1 MTINSLKPMLSELT
15 KIFIIS
21 VSFWSIF
28 LSKLISF
35 EAIFTLLLGLAILV
49 YRRPLREALI
59 LPWQWLFVLVS
70 CFIFL
75 ALAPMVWFLP
85 LGESSLNLVNAR
97 FTALLVFI
105 YIWVMFW
112 QLRPSED
119 VIWWGII
126 GGSFAIIFALGYE
139 LYLLGDFA
147 KLFTHRFGSAATPHV
162 LRFGI
167 YSNLFLVVLLGG
179 FIWAIKKG
187 SLTTLILIFSIFVAL
202 SAVILSNTRSAW
214 AGLIE
219 ALIVWAVFYWLHFK
233 QNKPKNTKKT
243 LIMMLFIAASLMTIV
258 TQFGDRFEK
267 RWDAMVVD
275 FNNYLSGSGTGG
287 SVGLRLVM
295 YEVGIKGFLEN
306 PLTGVG
312 VDNAEQKQQ
321 ELSAPIMQRIYGS
334 PRAFSK
340 THLHNQFIQEAYTR
354 GVLGLLSF
362 VITLGFLLVFFGKNL
377 KHRVKQN
384 SNLNSPWALIGLLFV
399 VSSSISMLT
408 EAWLHLR
415 SGVVFFI
422 FFATFFVFLVQQK
435 NATRLTADS

>member
-1 MTINSLKPMLSELT
+1 MTNNPAKPMLSELT

-21 VSFWSIF
+21 ASFWSVF
-28 LSKLISF
+28 LSKLVSF
-35 EAIFTLLLGLAILV
+35 ETIFTLLLIFAILV
-49 YRRPLREALI
+49 FRRPLKEALI
-59 LPWQWLFVLVS
+59 FPWQWLLVLVS

-75 ALAPMVWFLP
+75 ALAPMAWFLP
-85 LGESSLNLVNAR
+85 LGDSSLNLVNAR
-97 FTALLVFI
+97 FTALLVFV

-139 LYLLGDFA
+139 LYLLGDYA

-187 SLTTLILIFSIFVAL
+187 SLTTLVLIFSIFVAL

-214 AGLIE
+214 AGLPE
-219 ALIVWAVFYWLHFK
+219 ALIVWALFYWFHFK
-233 QNKPKNTKKT
+233 QNKPKSIKKT
-243 LIMMLFIAASLMTIV
+243 LIMMLLVVASVVTIV

-275 FNNYLSGSGTGG
+275 FNDYLSGTGSGG

-321 ELSAPIMQRIYGS
+321 ELSAPIMQRIYGK

-354 GVLGLLSF
+354 GILGLLSF
-362 VITLGFLLVFFGKNL
+362 VITLGYLLLFFGKNI
-377 KHRVKQN
+377 KN
-384 SNLNSPWALIGLLFV
+384 SAQRHNGSSSPWALMGLLFV
-399 VSSSISMLT
+399 ISGSISMLT

-435 NATRLTADS
+435 NAGRLGAGS